1 MKPIKSIV
9 LAGSKGI
16 GKGIADNLKTI
27 SKEIISLSSNDL
39 DTSNITSVENF
50 IKKHVST
57 DVLVL
62 NTGGPPAIDFYEI
75 TNEKWVKYFNQL
87 FLSFCIILRDLKV
100 NDNGYIF
107 LISSYHIREINPKL
121 ILSNSLRVG
130 FWSVLKSLTEKFSKK
145 NVTTINIAPGPV
157 DTQRFRD
164 LNSDLKKVEAK
175 LPLGRLGTVDE
186 IGKLVSLIVKND
198 IKYVNGTTIFF
209 DGGKS
214 SVIF

>member
-1 MKPIKSIV
+1 MKPTKSIV

-16 GKGIADNLKTI
+16 GKGIADNLKNI

-186 IGKLVSLIVKND
+186 IGKLVSSIVKND